1 MQKTSKDL
9 YDALKK
15 YGTSLFDKLDTHKWY
30 QYYIERHAELDRLY
44 LNKIYKSLIIDE
56 DIASTL
62 SSQSELDKS
71 IEYMSSVMGAFDEL
85 DRIFDVYQLEY
96 DPIANVSGVEV
107 TTHSGTDTHRYIN
120 VTENQSQNGKM
131 QVENTGH
138 DDNLTNGS
146 QSTLNAVNPN
156 LEYSNVVNRD
166 KSTTEYNNLKTTTT
180 YNNAS
185 TTDYQNV
192 TSDRVKNGSE
202 NEEYGHVIT
211 LERNGNIGV
220 TSTQELATQEIRL
233 REQRFFDYLF
243 HLWATWFTTGI
254 YKLDCEE
261 RSCCDI
267 WY

>member
-1 MQKTSKDL
+1 MQKTCKDL
-9 YDALKK
+9 YDALIK
-15 YGTSLFDKLDTHKWY
+15 YGASLFDKLDTHKWY

-44 LNKIYKSLIIDE
+44 LNKIYKTLIIDE
-56 DIASTL
+56 DIASSL
-62 SSQSELDKS
+62 LSQSELDRS
-71 IEYMSSVMGAFDEL
+71 IEYMSSVMGAYDEL

-96 DPIANVSGVEV
+96 DPIANVSGIEV
-107 TTHSGTDTHRYIN
+107 TTHSGMDTHRYVN
-120 VTENQSQNGKM
+120 VQDNESQNGSIKS
-131 QVENTGH
+131 ERTGH

-166 KSTTEYNNLKTTTT
+166 KSTTDYDNLKTVTT
-180 YNNAS
+180 YNNAT
-185 TTDYQNV
+185 TTDYQNLQ
-192 TSDRVKNGSE
+192 TNKTRTGSE

-220 TSTQELATQEIRL
+220 TSTQELILQEIKL

-243 HLWATWFTTGI
+243 HLWANWFTSGI
-254 YKLDCEE
+254 YKLECEKE
-261 RSCCDI
+261 VCCS